1 LPNIHQLALQS
12 ENHQSFFISFL
23 FFIVYILYNIFY
35 KKSKKIFYFTTRG
48 IKFATSCLQGKKQIL
63 SNSFLS
69 FVLFPTIIVC
79 NGVTIWS

>member
-35 KKSKKIFYFTTRG
+35 KKSKKIF
-48 IKFATSCLQGKKQIL
+48 
-63 SNSFLS
+63 
-69 FVLFPTIIVC
+69 
-79 NGVTIWS
+79 